1 MKILITGAAG
11 FIGSNAV
18 RFFSK
23 NKSNTLLGIDSLTYA
38 VDSKNLLELKNLD
51 NFEFYKININD
62 EKKIK
67 KIIAEF
73 QPDKILH
80 FAAESHVDNSIKG
93 PEIFLKSNI
102 MGTFNLI
109 EQSREYI
116 KLISKKEKD
125 KFLFVHISTDEVFG
139 DLGIS
144 KRNFTE
150 KSPYNPSSPYSASK
164 ASSDLLIKSWIR
176 TYSFPA
182 IITNCS
188 NNYGPYQNKEK
199 LIPKVIFN
207 FLNEKKI
214 PIYGLGD
221 QIRDW
226 LYVDDHISA
235 LELILKSGKKGST
248 YNIGSNTK
256 LKNIEIIKYIF
267 GLLKKKSLI
276 KNEIIFEDKIVFVE
290 DRPGHDIHYG
300 INSNKLKKETGWLPE
315 VSLKEG
321 LSKTIDWYTD
331 HFKS

>member
-38 VDSKNLLELKNLD
+38 ADTKNLLELKNLD

-62 EKKIK
+62 EKKTK

-144 KRNFTE
+144 RRNFTE

-235 LELILKSGKKGST
+235 LELIFKSGKKGST

-256 LKNIEIIKYIF
+256 LKNKEIIKYIF
-267 GLLKKKSLI
+267 ELLKKKSLI
-276 KNEIIFEDKIVFVE
+276 KKEIKFEYKIDFVE

-321 LSKTIDWYTD
+321 LSKTIDWYID

>member
-23 NKSNTLLGIDSLTYA
+23 DKSNTLLGIDSLSYA
-38 VDSKNLLELKNLD
+38 VDAKNLLELKNLD
-51 NFEFYKININD
+51 NFDFYKININD
-62 EKKIK
+62 EKKTK

-109 EQSREYI
+109 EQSREYM
-116 KLISKKEKD
+116 KLISKKEKNN
-125 KFLFVHISTDEVFG
+125 FLFVHISTDEVFG

-207 FLNEKKI
+207 FLKGKKI
-214 PIYGLGD
+214 PIYGEGD

-235 LELILKSGKKGST
+235 LELILKSGEKGSS

-267 GLLKKKSLI
+267 ELLKKKSFI
-276 KNEIIFEDKIVFVE
+276 KKEVIFEDKIDFVE

-300 INSNKLKKETGWLPE
+300 INSNKLKKEIGWLPE
-315 VSLKEG
+315 TSLKEG

>member
-23 NKSNTLLGIDSLTYA
+23 DKSNTLLGIDSLTYA
-38 VDSKNLLELKNLD
+38 VDAKNLLELKNLD
-51 NFEFYKININD
+51 NFDFYKININD
-62 EKKIK
+62 EKKTK

-109 EQSREYI
+109 EQSREYM
-116 KLISKKEKD
+116 KLISKKEKNN
-125 KFLFVHISTDEVFG
+125 FLFVHISTDEVFG

-235 LELILKSGKKGST
+235 LELILKSGEKGSS

-267 GLLKKKSLI
+267 ELLKKKSFI
-276 KNEIIFEDKIVFVE
+276 KKEVIFEDKIDFVE
-290 DRPGHDIHYG
+290 DRLGHDIHYG
-300 INSNKLKKETGWLPE
+300 INSNKLKKETGWLPK

>member
-18 RFFSK
+18 RFLSK

-38 VDSKNLLELKNLD
+38 VDTKNLLELKNLD
-51 NFEFYKININD
+51 NFDFYKININD
-62 EKKIK
+62 EKKTK

-116 KLISKKEKD
+116 KLISKKEKNN
-125 KFLFVHISTDEVFG
+125 FLFVHISTDEVFG

-144 KRNFTE
+144 KKNFTE

-207 FLNEKKI
+207 FLNGKKI
-214 PIYGLGD
+214 PIYGVGD

-235 LELILKSGKKGST
+235 LELILKSGKKGRS

-267 GLLKKKSLI
+267 ELLKQKSLI
-276 KNEIIFEDKIVFVE
+276 KNEIIFEDKIDFVE

-315 VSLKEG
+315 VSLKAG
-321 LSKTIDWYTD
+321 LSKTIDWYAD
-331 HFKS
+331 YFKS

>member
-23 NKSNTLLGIDSLTYA
+23 DKSNTLLGIDSLTYA
-38 VDSKNLLELKNLD
+38 VDAKNLLELKNLD
-51 NFEFYKININD
+51 NFDFYKININD
-62 EKKIK
+62 EKKTK

-80 FAAESHVDNSIKG
+80 FAAESHVDNSIVG

-235 LELILKSGKKGST
+235 LELILKSGEKGSS

-267 GLLKKKSLI
+267 ELLKKKSFI
-276 KNEIIFEDKIVFVE
+276 KKEVIFEDKIDFVE
-290 DRPGHDIHYG
+290 DRLGHDIHYG
-300 INSNKLKKETGWLPE
+300 INSNKLKKETGWLPK

>member
-1 MKILITGAAG
+1 MKIIITGAAG

-23 NKSNTLLGIDSLTYA
+23 DKSNTLLGIDSLSYA
-38 VDSKNLLELKNLD
+38 VDAKNLLELKNLD
-51 NFEFYKININD
+51 NFDFYKININD
-62 EKKIK
+62 EKKTK

-109 EQSREYI
+109 EQSREYM
-116 KLISKKEKD
+116 KLISKKEKNN
-125 KFLFVHISTDEVFG
+125 FLFVHISTDEVFG

-207 FLNEKKI
+207 FLKGKKI
-214 PIYGLGD
+214 PIYGEGD

-235 LELILKSGKKGST
+235 LELILKSGEKGSS

-267 GLLKKKSLI
+267 ELLKKKSFI
-276 KNEIIFEDKIVFVE
+276 KKEVIFEDKIDFVE

-300 INSNKLKKETGWLPE
+300 INSNKLKKEIGWLPE
-315 VSLKEG
+315 TSLKEG

>member
-18 RFFSK
+18 RFLSK
-23 NKSNTLLGIDSLTYA
+23 NKSNTLLGIDSLSYA
-38 VDSKNLLELKNLD
+38 VDTKNLLELKNID
-51 NFEFYKININD
+51 NFDFYKININD
-62 EKKIK
+62 EKKTK
-67 KIIAEF
+67 KIISEF

-109 EQSREYI
+109 EQSREYM
-116 KLISKKEKD
+116 KLISKKEKNN
-125 KFLFVHISTDEVFG
+125 FLFVHISTDEVFG

-144 KRNFTE
+144 KKNFTE

-207 FLNEKKI
+207 FLKGKKI
-214 PIYGLGD
+214 PIYGEGD

-235 LELILKSGKKGST
+235 LELILKSGKKGSS

-256 LKNIEIIKYIF
+256 LKNIQIIKYIF
-267 GLLKKKSLI
+267 ELLKKKSLI
-276 KNEIIFEDKIVFVE
+276 KKEIIFEDKIDFVE

-300 INSNKLKKETGWLPE
+300 INSNKLKKEIGWLPE
-315 VSLKEG
+315 TSLKAG
-321 LSKTIDWYTD
+321 LSKTIDWYAD
-331 HFKS
+331 HFK